1 MSDIKSMFESIKESL
16 KEDKSSNNNAFR
28 NFLKMEAGKTYLVRF
43 IPNVKDPKSTF
54 FHYAHHG
61 FTSLST
67 GQYIDATCPRSF
79 GERCPICEERFKLY
93 KTKNEDDRNMAYMI
107 RSHDKHM
114 ANVYVVND
122 PTKAENEGS
131 VKILRFGKRIYDK
144 ILDATEGD
152 DADEFG
158 HRVYDLTENGC
169 NFKIKVE
176 TAQDGTR
183 KFTNY
188 NNSRF
193 TAPCAIPNMD
203 PDKIQEVYD
212 NIFDLTKIL
221 EMKSETEL
229 NDILKNHVFCSGAKP
244 AEGDTPPKSASKP
257 TKTTITKPEP
267 KEEVEDDVPYD
278 KPEAKPEVKPEA
290 KAEPK
295 TSKKEATTSQTDE
308 KIKNL
313 LDGLDSL

>member
-16 KEDKSSNNNAFR
+16 KEEKASSNSSFR

-43 IPNVKDPKSTF
+43 IPNIKEPKATF

-93 KTKNEDDRNMAYMI
+93 KTKDEKDRNLAYMI

-114 ANVYVVND
+114 INVYVVND

-152 DADEFG
+152 DSDEFG
-158 HRVYDLTENGC
+158 ARVYDLTENGC

-203 PDKIQEVYD
+203 SDKIKEVYE

-221 EMKSETEL
+221 EMKSEDEL
-229 NDILKNHVFCSGAKP
+229 NDILKNHVFCDAAKPVVGDAPTTKTVKAAKP
-244 AEGDTPPKSASKP
+244 A
-257 TKTTITKPEP
+257 
-267 KEEVEDDVPYD
+267 KEEEAKEDKEDDVPYED
-278 KPEAKPEVKPEA
+278 PKKTETKPAA
-290 KAEPK
+290 
-295 TSKKEATTSQTDE
+295 KKEGASASTDA

-313 LDGLDSL
+313 LDGLDNL

>member
-16 KEDKSSNNNAFR
+16 NAKESSNNNAFR
-28 NFLKMEAGKTYLVRF
+28 NFLKMEAGKSYLVRF
-43 IPNVKDPKSTF
+43 IPNVGDPKSTF

-67 GQYIDATCPRSF
+67 GQYVDATCPRSF
-79 GERCPICEERFKLY
+79 GERCPICEVRFKLY
-93 KTKNEDDRNMAYMI
+93 KTKKEDDRNLAYMI

-114 ANVYVVND
+114 VNVYVVND
-122 PTKAENEGS
+122 PTNAENEGT
-131 VKILRFGKRIYDK
+131 VKILRFGKRIHDK

-152 DADEFG
+152 DASEFG
-158 HRVYDLTENGC
+158 PRVYDLTENGC

-203 PDKIQEVYD
+203 TDKIKEVYD
-212 NIFDLTKIL
+212 SIFDLTKIL
-221 EMKSETEL
+221 EMKSEDEL
-229 NDILKNHVFCSGAKP
+229 NDILKNHVFCEGGAKP
-244 AEGDTPPKSASKP
+244 VEGDTPPPKNANKSV
-257 TKTTITKPEP
+257 KTTIIKPEP
-267 KEEVEDDVPYD
+267 KEEDDVPYNT
-278 KPEAKPEVKPEA
+278 PAET
-290 KAEPK
+290 KAETK
-295 TSKKEATTSQTDE
+295 TESKKSESKKEGASTDA

-313 LDGLDSL
+313 LDGLDRL

>member
-1 MSDIKSMFESIKESL
+1 MSNSDQIKNMFESIKESL
-16 KEDKSSNNNAFR
+16 NTTNTTNDLSFR

-43 IPNVKDPKSTF
+43 IPNITDPKSTF

-67 GQYIDATCPRSF
+67 GQYVDATCPRVF
-79 GERCPICEERFKLY
+79 GERCPICELRFKLY
-93 KTKNEDDRNMAYMI
+93 KTKKEEDRNLAYMI
-107 RSHDKHM
+107 RAHEKHLV
-114 ANVYVVND
+114 NVYVVND
-122 PTKAENEGS
+122 PTNPENEHT

-144 ILDATEGD
+144 ILGATEGD

-158 HRVYDLTENGC
+158 TRIYDLTENGC

-176 TAQDGTR
+176 TASEGNR

-193 TAPCAIPNMD
+193 TAPSAIPNMD
-203 PDKIQEVYD
+203 SEKIQEAYK

-221 EMKSETEL
+221 EMKTEAEL
-229 NDILKNHVFCSGAKP
+229 NSIISEHILCEGGKAPESAPKADSKKVKEDDSDTDSDPVPGKEKP
-244 AEGDTPPKSASKP
+244 AKKDTKKDTSA
-257 TKTTITKPEP
+257 
-267 KEEVEDDVPYD
+267 
-278 KPEAKPEVKPEA
+278 
-290 KAEPK
+290 
-295 TSKKEATTSQTDE
+295 TDE

-313 LDGLDSL
+313 LDGLDNL